1 MLNMFS
7 ASSRRIAEMRKEEG
21 HQSGWFKKDD
31 ALAETNPMEDGE
43 DPDANEWDVQS
54 NSEARQEAQ
63 AAAESDDALTAATA
77 KDSLKNAQDEEKELK
92 KSKSKIK
99 PSPSPAP
106 KKHKVKPSPSPEP
119 SPEPVDDEEEQQEQ
133 QEQQD
138 EQEDEQQ
145 EEQEVEEGEVE
156 IIEAR
161 ASPSPMPKASPS
173 PEEQA
178 EIEEE
183 AHDAEPQ
190 LSKIRMTLN
199 PKKTTLVRLGAEEIE
214 NFGTPQ
220 FHGCRGFYDHCHFEN
235 VCFSGHD
242 GMLVPDMPG
251 VNFSPFIDENAPAG
265 TEAMQ
270 PRLLPMEDFQNL
282 RKVYYAKGTS
292 YALNCAGQ
300 SLFQHDPAHYMIG
313 FGKLFVAAHDPTV
326 QRSMDSLIFQQC
338 MQNAPDDWDR

>member
-1 MLNMFS
+1 MIEQMMCANANRTMLNMFS

-133 QEQQD
+133 QEQQ
-138 EQEDEQQ
+138 EQEVE
-145 EEQEVEEGEVE
+145 EEQEIEEGEVE

-173 PEEQA
+173 P
-178 EIEEE
+178 
-183 AHDAEPQ
+183 
-190 LSKIRMTLN
+190 M
-199 PKKTTLVRLGAEEIE
+199 PK
-214 NFGTPQ
+214 
-220 FHGCRGFYDHCHFEN
+220 
-235 VCFSGHD
+235 
-242 GMLVPDMPG
+242 
-251 VNFSPFIDENAPAG
+251 
-265 TEAMQ
+265 
-270 PRLLPMEDFQNL
+270 
-282 RKVYYAKGTS
+282 
-292 YALNCAGQ
+292 
-300 SLFQHDPAHYMIG
+300 
-313 FGKLFVAAHDPTV
+313 
-326 QRSMDSLIFQQC
+326 
-338 MQNAPDDWDR
+338 